1 MLLLRRRRML
11 LLLQLMLLLVVVVTE
26 IKHERP
32 DTVQSSQVSQGQR
45 KTQQMFT
52 PHHHQKYNQTKQGS
66 DKETEMNKR
75 VEKFK
80 TREREKE

>member
-11 LLLQLMLLLVVVVTE
+11 LLLQLMLLLVVVATE

-45 KTQQMFT
+45 KTHT
-52 PHHHQKYNQTKQGS
+52 KCSHPIIIRNITKQN
-66 DKETEMNKR
+66 KEVTK
-75 VEKFK
+75 KPK
-80 TREREKE
+80 

>member
-1 MLLLRRRRML
+1 
-11 LLLQLMLLLVVVVTE
+11 
-26 IKHERP
+26 
-32 DTVQSSQVSQGQR
+32 
-45 KTQQMFT
+45 MFT